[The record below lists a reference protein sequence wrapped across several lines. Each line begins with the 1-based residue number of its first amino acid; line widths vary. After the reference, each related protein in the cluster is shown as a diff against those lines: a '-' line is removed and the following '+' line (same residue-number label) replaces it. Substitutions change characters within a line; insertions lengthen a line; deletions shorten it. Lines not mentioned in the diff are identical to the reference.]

1 MRGLSARARRT
12 GRAGRPGRDRTAT
25 SRRKA
30 GSTAVAVLAALGLL
44 LVGTGC
50 SAGGSGTRDEGPARA
65 GAVASASPSAAP
77 SPAPKNVDAVRL
89 VKDDPKVSLAVKR
102 DLKPCVEDE
111 YPVDVS
117 YGNLTGASSSDVVV
131 NVLTCGDAVGI
142 GSYVYR
148 PDGKTYENV
157 FADEQP
163 PVYAE
168 IDRGD
173 LVVSKQL
180 YGENS
185 PEAEPTGEDVITY
198 RWTSDRFKERGR
210 VRNNYS
216 SAVGGHSAGPSPS

>member
-1 MRGLSARARRT
+1 MS
-12 GRAGRPGRDRTAT
+12 P
-25 SRRKA
+25 KA
-30 GSTAVAVLAALGLL
+30 GSAAVAVLAALGLL
-44 LVGTGC
+44 LAVTSC
-50 SAGGSGTRDEGPARA
+50 STGGSGTRDEGPART
-65 GAVASASPSAAP
+65 GAVASASPSESP
-77 SPAPKNVDAVRL
+77 SPAPKNVDAVQL

-102 DLKPCVEDE
+102 DLKPCTEDE

-117 YGNLTGASSSDVVV
+117 YGNLTGAASSDVVV

-148 PDGKTYENV
+148 PDGKKYENV

-168 IDRGD
+168 IDRGA

-180 YGENS
+180 YGKDGS
-185 PEAEPTGEDVITY
+185 VAEPTGEDVITY
-198 RWTSDRFKERGR
+198 RWTTDHFTERGR

-216 SAVGGHSAGPSPS
+216 SAVGGESTAPSDN